1 MIMNS
6 DPFSLPLKIPKKGL
20 VLDIG
25 SGHRPHP
32 RADVL
37 CDKSLLD
44 NTERGGAAVV
54 DRPFV
59 VGDVQSL
66 PFRPSAFDYIITR
79 HVLEHVEDPTSF
91 FREIKRVSAGGYIES
106 PSLIWEY
113 LHPSRKYHKWV
124 LVKVDQ
130 TIVMAPKPPTLYDSV
145 LGTVIEEIRV
155 NSLEYGLLMKAYPDL
170 FYVRHEWFGDI
181 CYEIHSCV
189 DQAPAFFR
197 SPWNAEIAR
206 LWVARRSSLQQ
217 VKDLMRNLLDSA
229 ISRAMRGYVIKQEA
243 RQLKARL
250 RRRPVNLS
258 QLMMCPKCQS
268 LQIEIKTETARCQD
282 CQWQTTVLIPQ

>member
-1 MIMNS
+1 
-6 DPFSLPLKIPKKGL
+6 
-20 VLDIG
+20 
-25 SGHRPHP
+25 
-32 RADVL
+32 
-37 CDKSLLD
+37 
-44 NTERGGAAVV
+44 
-54 DRPFV
+54 
-59 VGDVQSL
+59 
-66 PFRPSAFDYIITR
+66 
-79 HVLEHVEDPTSF
+79 
-91 FREIKRVSAGGYIES
+91 
-106 PSLIWEY
+106 
-113 LHPSRKYHKWV
+113 
-124 LVKVDQ
+124 
-130 TIVMAPKPPTLYDSV
+130 V

-181 CYEIHSCV
+181 RYEIYSCV
-189 DQAPAFFR
+189 DQAPVFFR
-197 SPWNAEIAR
+197 SPWNAETAR

-217 VKDLMRNLLDSA
+217 VKNLMRNLLDSA

-282 CQWQTTVLIPQ
+282 CQWQTTVLISQ